1 MTGTTD
7 SHTIVVFEFSAED
20 SICRVSCAG
29 AYGQDPLERPVWW
42 VRDEFPVDSRRVE
55 LWERY
60 KGALVES
67 PYDKGALIASGGA
80 DAVELRELYLE
91 VVSQAM
97 ERAGEQGEKF
107 DEDTV
112 WAFVFPY
119 ALAGRHETLAAH
131 ASLFSSAVW
140 RADLEEGRFLALDR
154 SRVADWAREWTSH
167 EDESALDAACD
178 IALAWS
184 RAQRRTAELRE
195 LAAPGT
201 RWDDEGR
208 PTDFGLLGAM
218 ARGAVASAWQW
229 ELGILVESLAE
240 AVQDEARV
248 RVTGEQSWFRHERGS
263 TKFYAD
269 DSTHVVSDQVVHDL
283 IARDPS
289 DVADG
294 IMAAMM
300 SYVSRVTG
308 SKNIG
313 ARLEFQAR
321 PDLVDADLFERAQWP
336 VKHAFP
342 HVMRDF
348 PWPDPVVGR
357 GETLVPGNQTQR
369 QPYRIYIREHLEDEA
384 YARGKLLSA
393 IMMSYV
399 DRLLPD
405 VADAYAEL
413 VWNHLLDCAI
423 GEQWGLDELARDGAE
438 GLWPRDGRLTW

>member
-1 MTGTTD
+1 MTRTTD

-20 SICRVSCAG
+20 STCRISCAK
-29 AYGQDPLERPVWW
+29 AYGPDPLERPAWW
-42 VRDEFPVDSRRVE
+42 MRDDFPVDNRRVE

-60 KGALVES
+60 EGVLVES
-67 PYDKGALIASGGA
+67 PYDKGALIASGGE

-91 VVSQAM
+91 VVSQVM
-97 ERAGEQGEKF
+97 ERVGEQGEKF

-131 ASLFSSAVW
+131 ESLFSSAAW
-140 RADLEEGRFLALDR
+140 RADLDEGRFLALDR
-154 SRVADWAREWTSH
+154 SRVADWAAEWMAD
-167 EDESALDAACD
+167 EDGSVLDAACD

-184 RAQRRTAELRE
+184 RAQRRAAELRE
-195 LAAPGT
+195 LAAPGA

-208 PTDFGLLGAM
+208 PTDLGLLGAM
-218 ARGAVASAWQW
+218 AKGAVASAWQW

-248 RVTGEQSWFRHERGS
+248 RVTGEQSWFRHGRGS
-263 TKFYAD
+263 TRFYAD
-269 DSTHVVSDQVVHDL
+269 DSTYVVSDQVVQDL

-289 DVADG
+289 DIADG

-308 SKNIG
+308 SKSIG
-313 ARLEFQAR
+313 ERLEFQMR
-321 PDLVDADLFERAQWP
+321 PDLVDTDLFERAQWP
-336 VKHAFP
+336 VKYALS

-348 PWPDPVVGR
+348 PWPEPILGQ
-357 GETLVPGNQTQR
+357 GESLVPGEQLQR
-369 QPYRIYIREHLEDEA
+369 NTYRIYIREYLEDEA

-393 IMMSYV
+393 IMMSYI
-399 DRLLPD
+399 DRLFPD
-405 VADAYAEL
+405 VANAYAEL
-413 VWNHLLDCAI
+413 VWKHLLDCAI
-423 GEQWGLDELARDGAE
+423 AEQWGLDELARDGTEA
-438 GLWPRDGRLTW
+438 LWPRDGRLTW